1 MGLILSKNFFINLI
15 VFLSLSNLNMPKA
28 TAWEPPK
35 EESPENT
42 QGETS
47 RGCPNYL
54 PQLSLIGVAQTD
66 NINTSQEQPFVVL
79 EVAQLRKPQKIKI
92 TITTKDNRT
101 IIGQNQRII
110 LTEGRLNY
118 QLPELNRNQEYIIR
132 ASIPCQGSSLKGVR
146 LKQNIIVSGSE
157 KTPYD
162 HWVQNYQKLSDN
174 NFITIS
180 PFPSE

>member
-1 MGLILSKNFFINLI
+1 MGLIKQKKFFINLL
-15 VFLSLSNLNMPKA
+15 VFLSLINLTLLKA

-54 PQLSLIGVAQTD
+54 PQLSLIGVAPTD
-66 NINTSQEQPFVVL
+66 HISTSQQKPFLVF
-79 EVAQLRKPQKIKI
+79 EVTELREPQKLKI

-101 IIGQNQRII
+101 IIGQNEHII
-110 LTEGRLNY
+110 LTDSSLNY
-118 QLPELNRNQEYIIR
+118 QLPELNKNQEYIIR

-146 LKQNIIVSGSE
+146 LKQKIIVSGSH

-162 HWVQNYQKLSDN
+162 HWVLKYRSVMDN
-174 NFITIS
+174 NLITIS
-180 PFPSE
+180 QP

>member
-1 MGLILSKNFFINLI
+1 MGLIEQKYFFINLV
-15 VFLSLSNLNMPKA
+15 VFLSFINLNVLKV

-54 PQLSLIGVAQTD
+54 PQLFLIGVSQTD
-66 NINTSQEQPFVVL
+66 KISTSEEKPFLVF
-79 EVAQLRKPQKIKI
+79 EVTKLREPQKIRI

-101 IIGQNQRII
+101 IIGQNEHII
-110 LTEGRLNY
+110 LTEGHLTY
-118 QLPELNRNQEYIIR
+118 QLPALNKNQEYIIR

-146 LKQNIIVSGSE
+146 LKQKIIVSGSQ

-162 HWVQNYQKLSDN
+162 HWVLKYRSLSDN
-174 NFITIS
+174 NLITI
-180 PFPSE
+180 FPSE

>member
-1 MGLILSKNFFINLI
+1 MIFRGLIEQKKFFINL
-15 VFLSLSNLNMPKA
+15 VLFLSLSNFNVFKV

-54 PQLSLIGVAQTD
+54 PQLFLIGVAQTD
-66 NINTSQEQPFVVL
+66 NITTNQEKPFLVF
-79 EVAQLRKPQKIKI
+79 EVTQLRKPQKIKI

-101 IIGQNQRII
+101 IIGQNEHII

-118 QLPELNRNQEYIIR
+118 QLPQLDRNQEYIIR

-146 LKQNIIVSGSE
+146 LKQKIIVSGSQ

-162 HWVQNYQKLSDN
+162 HWVQKYLRVSDN
-174 NFITIS
+174 NLITIS
-180 PFPSE
+180 PK

>member
-1 MGLILSKNFFINLI
+1 MGLIEQKKFFINLV
-15 VFLSLSNLNMPKA
+15 VFLSLINLNLSKV

-54 PQLSLIGVAQTD
+54 PQLTLIGVAPTD
-66 NINTSQEQPFVVL
+66 HISTSQEKPFLVF
-79 EVAQLRKPQKIKI
+79 EVTQLRETQNIKI

-101 IIGQNQRII
+101 IIGQNEHII
-110 LTEGRLNY
+110 LNEGLLNY
-118 QLPELNRNQEYIIR
+118 QLPQLNRNQEYIIR

-146 LKQNIIVSGSE
+146 LKQTIIVSGSQ

-162 HWVQNYQKLSDN
+162 HWVQKYRSVSDN
-174 NFITIS
+174 NLITIS
-180 PFPSE
+180 PSE